1 MRCLFSTLQKQTMP
15 RKDNESIQR
24 KRGKDK
30 AKDRYNKFGKYSN
43 KNVRYQ
49 EKQISQLHTTQKTDD
64 KNEKS
69 K

>member
-1 MRCLFSTLQKQTMP
+1 MPALQKLIMP
-15 RKDNESIQR
+15 RKDNENTQR

-43 KNVRYQ
+43 KNIRCQ
-49 EKQISQLHTTQKTDD
+49 EKQRSQVHTTQKQDD